1 MKRTVKVNKGGIGK
15 LEDYT
20 IASDCKIWYY
30 VHIQVDQ
37 VYSTKIGLIPL
48 K

>member
-1 MKRTVKVNKGGIGK
+1 MKRAVKVNKGRVGK